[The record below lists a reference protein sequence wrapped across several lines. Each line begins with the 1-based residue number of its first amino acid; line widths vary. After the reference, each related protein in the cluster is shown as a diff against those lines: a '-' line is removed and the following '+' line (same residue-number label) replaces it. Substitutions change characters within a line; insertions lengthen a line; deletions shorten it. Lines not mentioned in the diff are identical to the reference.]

1 MSEKLNIKDFY
12 SCYINGEWVGA
23 SGDAAIEVH
32 NPANGEAISQVYHCS
47 ESDVDNALETSQHAQ
62 NGWQNITATER
73 AAYIYKLAEGLKRE
87 QTHFAKLLVL
97 EQGKPLADAMAEVD
111 DTIRYMTYSAEAA
124 RRIQGSIFPSDQAN
138 EQLWIQKVPFGV
150 TVGLMA
156 FNYPL
161 ALIGRKLGP
170 ALVTGNTMII
180 KPHELTPITASEF
193 CRLVD
198 EAGIPSGVV
207 NMVAGPGLD
216 VATQLVASPITQLVS
231 VTGSIRAGQ
240 GICATAAPNITALSL
255 ELGGKAPFIV
265 LDDADI
271 DKAVEAAVI
280 ARYANCGQVCIC
292 SESVL
297 VHEKV
302 AAEFTDKLLA
312 RAAQIQVGD
321 PMSSVGAMGPSTSA
335 QGLARIESIV
345 ASTVSEGAELA
356 LGGKR
361 PEGGAF
367 AAGNWYEPT
376 VLVGCDQYSTAVQEE
391 IFGPVLPVVSISSF
405 DEAISITNS
414 RNDGLSAYLF
424 TENYRKFMHAVNN
437 LQVGTIFINRG
448 IVGNIQGYHSGH
460 KRSGLGGEDGVYGIE
475 GYLQKRTIYLDNSL

>member
-1 MSEKLNIKDFY
+1 MSQDANVQNFY
-12 SCYINGEWVGA
+12 RCYINGEWVGSDESNA
-23 SGDAAIEVH
+23 LSVH
-32 NPANGEAISQVYHCS
+32 NPATGEPVSSMYSCS
-47 ESDVDNALETSQHAQ
+47 ADDVSYALETSQAAQ
-62 NGWQNITATER
+62 KKWQNLTATER
-73 AAYIYKLAEGLKRE
+73 AGYLYNIAEGLKRE
-87 QTHFAKLLVL
+87 QEHFAKLLVL

-111 DTIRYMTYSAEAA
+111 DTIRYITYSAEAA
-124 RRIQGSIFPSDQAN
+124 RRIQGHIFPSDQPN
-138 EQLWIQKVPFGV
+138 EQLWIYKVPFGV

-198 EAGIPSGVV
+198 DAGVPAGVV
-207 NMVAGPGLD
+207 NLVAGPGLD
-216 VATQLVASPITQLVS
+216 VATQLVASPTTQLVS

-302 AAEFTDKLLA
+302 ADQFTEKLLA
-312 RAAQIQVGD
+312 RAAQVQVGD
-321 PMSSVGAMGPSTSA
+321 PMNNEGMGPSTSA

-345 ASTVSEGAELA
+345 ADSIREGAELA

-361 PEGGAF
+361 PDGERF
-367 AAGNWYEPT
+367 ESGNWYEPT
-376 VLVGCDQYSTAVQEE
+376 VLLGCNKDSTAVREE
-391 IFGPVLPVVSISSF
+391 IFGPVLPVVKVGSF
-405 DEAISITNS
+405 EEAISISNA
-414 RNDGLSAYLF
+414 RNDGLSAYLY
-424 TENYRKFMHAVNN
+424 TESYRKFMHAVAN
-437 LQVGTIFINRG
+437 LEVGTIFINRG

-460 KRSGLGGEDGVYGIE
+460 KRSGLGGEDGIYGIE

>member
-1 MSEKLNIKDFY
+1 MSENVNVKEFY
-12 SCYINGEWVGA
+12 QCYIDGEWVG
-23 SGDAAIEVH
+23 SDSSDSISVN
-32 NPANGEAISQVYHCS
+32 NPANGEAVTRIYNCS
-47 ESDVDNALETSQHAQ
+47 IDDVERALSTSQSAQ
-62 NGWQNITATER
+62 NTWQNITAIER
-73 AAYIYKLAEGLKRE
+73 AGYIYKIAEGLANEKE
-87 QTHFAKLLVL
+87 HFAKLLVL
-97 EQGKPLADAMAEVD
+97 EQGKPLADAIAEVD

-124 RRIQGSIFPSDQAN
+124 RRIQGSIFPSDQEN

-193 CRLVD
+193 CRLV
-198 EAGIPSGVV
+198 EQAGVPAGVV
-207 NMVAGPGLD
+207 NMVAGPGLEA
-216 VATQLVASPITQLVS
+216 ATALVASPITQLVS

-240 GICATAAPNITALSL
+240 GISATAAPNITALSL

-265 LDDADI
+265 LEDADI
-271 DKAVEAAVI
+271 DKAVEAAVV

-297 VHEKV
+297 VHDKV
-302 AAEFTDKLLA
+302 ADEFTDKLLV
-312 RAAQIQVGD
+312 RAAQVKVGD
-321 PMSSVGAMGPSTSA
+321 PMQSAGMGPSTSA
-335 QGLARIESIV
+335 AGLARIEDIV
-345 ASTVSEGAELA
+345 AQTLNQGAELA

-361 PEGGAF
+361 PSEKVYAQ
-367 AAGNWYEPT
+367 GNWYEPT
-376 VLVGCDQYSTAVQEE
+376 VLLGCDRNSTAVKEE
-391 IFGPVLPVVSISSF
+391 IFGPVLPVVKISDF
-405 DEAISITNS
+405 DEAIDISNS

-424 TENYRKFMHAVNN
+424 TEDYRKFMHAASN

-475 GYLQKRTIYLDNSL
+475 GYLQKRTIYLNTSR

>member
-1 MSEKLNIKDFY
+1 MSENVNIKEFY
-12 SCYINGEWVGA
+12 QCYIDGEWVGA
-23 SGDAAIEVH
+23 DSSNAIVVD
-32 NPANGEAISQVYHCS
+32 NPANGTAITRVYTCDAD
-47 ESDVDNALETSQHAQ
+47 DVARALTTSQAAQ
-62 NGWQNITATER
+62 RGWQNLTATER
-73 AAYIYKLAEGLKRE
+73 AGYIYKIAEALANEKD
-87 QTHFAKLLVL
+87 HFAKLLVL
-97 EQGKPLADAMAEVD
+97 EQGKPLSDALAEVD

-180 KPHELTPITASEF
+180 KPHELTPVTASEF
-193 CRLVD
+193 CRLV
-198 EAGIPSGVV
+198 ELAGVPAGVV

-216 VATQLVASPITQLVS
+216 AATALVASPITQLVS

-240 GICATAAPNITALSL
+240 GICVTAAPNITALSL

-265 LDDADI
+265 LDDANI
-271 DKAVEAAVI
+271 DEAVEAAVI

-297 VHEKV
+297 VHEKI
-302 AAEFTDKLLA
+302 ADEFIEKLLA
-312 RAAQIQVGD
+312 RAAQVKVGD
-321 PMSSVGAMGPSTSA
+321 PMQSAGMGPSTSA
-335 QGLARIESIV
+335 QGLARIEGIV
-345 ASTVSEGAELA
+345 AQTLSQGAELA

-361 PEGGAF
+361 PSEDAYTQ
-367 AAGNWYEPT
+367 GNWYEPT
-376 VLVGCDQYSTAVQEE
+376 VLIGCDRDSMAVKEE
-391 IFGPVLPVVSISSF
+391 IFGPVLPVVKIADF
-405 DEAISITNS
+405 EEAIDISNS

-424 TENYRKFMHAVNN
+424 TEDYRKFMHAVSN

-475 GYLQKRTIYLDNSL
+475 GYLQKRTIYLGASL